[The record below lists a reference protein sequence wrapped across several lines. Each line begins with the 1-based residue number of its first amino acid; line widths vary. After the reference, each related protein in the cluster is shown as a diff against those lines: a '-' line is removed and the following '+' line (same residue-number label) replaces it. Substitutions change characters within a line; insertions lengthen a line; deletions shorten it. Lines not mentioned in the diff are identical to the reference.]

1 MFKNFKKNGYV
12 IKNFTNPVISKKLV
26 SIVKKYFNKPTSY
39 YLNISRR
46 EFSKITLKCQ
56 KEIDNTDIIKL
67 IYKNEDKFF
76 QKILND
82 KNVLYSSGG
91 YLRAVRPSVSK
102 SNNEYLDWHRETFYG
117 KKKFIK
123 SSVNVWVPIMNVSKL
138 NSLKYIPKSHK
149 ISDNKIKRK
158 KYILS
163 KNKIKKL
170 SPEHK
175 LGYVYA
181 PKKIISGV
189 NLKKEKTFNFKKNQ
203 FVSFS
208 AMLVHGNAKNFSKKI
223 RFAYNIGVIG
233 SKKISSRDRKIDSKN
248 HRYISFNQ

>member
-1 MFKNFKKNGYV
+1 M
-12 IKNFTNPVISKKLV
+12 
-26 SIVKKYFNKPTSY
+26 
-39 YLNISRR
+39 
-46 EFSKITLKCQ
+46 E
-56 KEIDNTDIIKL
+56 
-67 IYKNEDKFF
+67 
-76 QKILND
+76 
-82 KNVLYSSGG
+82 
-91 YLRAVRPSVSK
+91 
-102 SNNEYLDWHRETFYG
+102 

-149 ISDNKIKRK
+149 IRDNKIKRK
-158 KYILS
+158 KYTLS

-189 NLKKEKTFNFKKNQ
+189 NLNKEKTFNFKKNQ

-208 AMLVHGNAKNFSKKI
+208 AMLVHGNAKNLSKKI

-233 SKKISSRDRKIDSKN
+233 VKKFPLEIEKSIVKI
-248 HRYISFNQ
+248 IGIFL

>member
-1 MFKNFKKNGYV
+1 
-12 IKNFTNPVISKKLV
+12 
-26 SIVKKYFNKPTSY
+26 
-39 YLNISRR
+39 
-46 EFSKITLKCQ
+46 
-56 KEIDNTDIIKL
+56 
-67 IYKNEDKFF
+67 
-76 QKILND
+76 
-82 KNVLYSSGG
+82 
-91 YLRAVRPSVSK
+91 
-102 SNNEYLDWHRETFYG
+102 
-117 KKKFIK
+117 
-123 SSVNVWVPIMNVSKL
+123 MNVSKL

-149 ISDNKIKRK
+149 IRDNKIKRK
-158 KYILS
+158 KYTLS

-189 NLKKEKTFNFKKNQ
+189 NLNKEKTFNFKKNQ

-208 AMLVHGNAKNFSKKI
+208 AMLVHGNAKNLSKKI